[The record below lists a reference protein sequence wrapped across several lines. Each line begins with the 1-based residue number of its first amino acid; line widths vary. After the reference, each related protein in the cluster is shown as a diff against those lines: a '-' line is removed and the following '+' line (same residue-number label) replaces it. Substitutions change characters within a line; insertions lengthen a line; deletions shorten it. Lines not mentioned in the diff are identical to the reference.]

1 MFQELEN
8 NYKKQLKEKK
18 FNKFYWISASILIV
32 ITRIFQ
38 DFFIDK
44 YYLIYIILGIIVI
57 IYFIFDYN
65 KTLKNVKKSNSIFKN
80 LMIYVNQARTNRI
93 NSLIIN
99 MKRYNIKTKND
110 IKMTIDYYNNK
121 QPIKVPSFTDDKL
134 KNHHFSLYL

>member
-65 KTLKNVKKSNSIFKN
+65 KTLKKQQYFLFK
-80 LMIYVNQARTNRI
+80 IIAVF
-93 NSLIIN
+93 LI
-99 MKRYNIKTKND
+99 
-110 IKMTIDYYNNK
+110 
-121 QPIKVPSFTDDKL
+121 
-134 KNHHFSLYL
+134 